1 MTDPT
6 DPPTPR
12 PGPTMA
18 DRLRLVGRLQ
28 AQALDRPDPLAAN
41 VGVLAG
47 DVALVAHHLA
57 DRAQAGLTGRGGD
70 APPSGEAAETFLK
83 VVRQFDRLAQ
93 LEQRWADPGSR
104 GE

>member
-1 MTDPT
+1 MTDSPE
-6 DPPTPR
+6 PSTPS

-28 AQALDRPDPLAAN
+28 AQAVARPNPLAAN
-41 VGVLAG
+41 VGVLTG
-47 DVALVAHHLA
+47 DVALFAHMQA
-57 DRAQAGLTGRGGD
+57 DRARAALTGPGGN

-83 VVRQFDRLAQ
+83 MVRQFDRLAQ
-93 LEQRWADPGSR
+93 LEQRLADQGGR